1 MECVPSELRVP
12 LGMELDG
19 KFEPYWKTIII
30 LQVNKGNCMVVLDD
44 WEYKQNPGS
53 INPSLMLLL
62 REKL

>member
-1 MECVPSELRVP
+1 
-12 LGMELDG
+12 MELDG